1 MRSPI
6 SLLPSSLII
15 LLNSVLNAA
24 RPFTLGAVAMVPEG
38 GIHRCVLILPGKAE
52 WGSDGHGRGAL
63 FMNVDV
69 RGG

>member
-1 MRSPI
+1 
-6 SLLPSSLII
+6 
-15 LLNSVLNAA
+15 
-24 RPFTLGAVAMVPEG
+24 MVPEG